1 MIFKFKKRFK
11 EVLIKYPFIYKL
23 VLKIKYTLKFLITK
37 IFKFGGY
44 EINIQIS
51 KIICNSNNEL
61 NNLNIGAGN
70 YIIPNFKSL
79 DFYSPHYYK
88 NKEEFLK
95 KRIDYDIRK
104 NNIPFDDFTVD
115 NIYISHVIEH
125 LENKY
130 VENFLEESFRV
141 LKKGSVLRIAC
152 PDAKFLYNV
161 SKFSNSYWE
170 WRKGWFE
177 SRGLNWNKI
186 KKEDCF
192 IRELSTPKLSC
203 YEKHVTNFIKDSSSI
218 FEDDYQKIISLLKKD
233 LYFRFNNPGDHI
245 NCWDFKQLYELG
257 SKVGF
262 KHIIESKYR
271 GSVSSI
277 MQSQYFD
284 QTSPNMSLY
293 VDMVK

>member
-1 MIFKFKKRFK
+1 MMFNFIKRLK
-11 EVLIKYPFIYKL
+11 EVLREYPLFKKL
-23 VLKIKYTLKFLITK
+23 GLKIKTITKFLITE
-37 IFKFGGY
+37 IFKFCGY
-44 EINIQIS
+44 KINIQIS
-51 KIICNSNNEL
+51 RIICNSYNES
-61 NNLNIGAGN
+61 NNLNVGAGN

-88 NKEEFLK
+88 NKQEFLK
-95 KRIDYDIRK
+95 KRIEYDIRK
-104 NNIPFDDFTVD
+104 NNIPFEDFTVD

-130 VENFLEESFRV
+130 VENFVEESFRV
-141 LKKGSVLRIAC
+141 LKSGSVLRIAC

-170 WRKGWFE
+170 WRKDWFE

-192 IRELSTPKLSC
+192 IRELATPKLSC
-203 YEKHVTNFIKDSSSI
+203 YEKHVKNFIEDSSSI
-218 FEDDYQKIISLLKKD
+218 FEDDYQTIISFLEKD
-233 LYFRFNNPGDHI
+233 LYFRYKNPGDHI
-245 NCWDFKQLYELG
+245 NCWDFKKLYELG
-257 SKVGF
+257 IKVGF

-284 QTSPNMSLY
+284 QTCPNMSLY